1 MIADID
7 IVVARGEI
15 LASTGAYCDVK

>member
-1 MIADID
+1 LFD

-15 LASTGAYCDVK
+15 VPLLEDEVVGWWWW